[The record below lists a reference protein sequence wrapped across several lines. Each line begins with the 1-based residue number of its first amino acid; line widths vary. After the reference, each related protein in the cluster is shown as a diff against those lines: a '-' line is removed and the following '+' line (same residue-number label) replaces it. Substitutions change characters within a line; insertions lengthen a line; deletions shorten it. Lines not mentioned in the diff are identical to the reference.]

1 MRYAISIPQGLSGAG
16 FDPSAFR
23 AHLTRA
29 EALGFDSAWTQEQ
42 VLGATPQ
49 LGPIETMTYAAACTD
64 RLRLGC
70 AVFVTPV
77 RGPLHLAK
85 SIATLDQ
92 LSGGRVEVGV
102 GIGGRARMA
111 AFGVDP
117 DGLATR
123 FTEHLRLMKACWT
136 ESEITFEGR
145 FWRLAKAVMEPKPLQ
160 RPHPPVW
167 IGGRHP
173 AALRR
178 AARLGD
184 GFVGAGSSTTEAF
197 AGHVRTVRAA
207 LEEEGRDPAGFR
219 IAKRVYIA
227 VDDDGDRARERAAAA
242 LERYYGSAG
251 LADVAVAG
259 TPGEC
264 ARGLADVAAAG
275 AELALLTTLY
285 DDTPQMERLAAEVLP
300 RL

>member
-1 MRYAISIPQGLSGAG
+1 MRYGISIPQSLTGAG
-16 FDPSAFR
+16 FSPALFR
-23 AHLTRA
+23 AHLARA

-42 VLGATPQ
+42 TLGTTPQ
-49 LGPIETMTYAAACTD
+49 LSPIETMTYAAACTD

-70 AVFVTPV
+70 AVFVL
-77 RGPLHLAK
+77 PLHNPLLLAK
-85 SIATLDQ
+85 GLATLDH
-92 LSGGRVEVGV
+92 LSEGRVEVGV
-102 GIGGRARMA
+102 GIGGKQRMP

-123 FTEHLRLMKACWT
+123 FTEQIRLMQACWT
-136 ESEITFEGR
+136 EQEITFGGR
-145 FWRLAKAVMEPKPLQ
+145 FWRLEKAAMEPKPLQ
-160 RPHPPVW
+160 RPHPPLW

-184 GFVGAGSSTTEAF
+184 GFVGAGSATTEAF
-197 AGHVRTVRAA
+197 AGQVRTLRAA
-207 LEEEGRDPAGFR
+207 LDEAGRDPARFG
-219 IAKRVYIA
+219 IAKRVYVA
-227 VDDDGDRARERAAAA
+227 VDDDGDRARERLAAA

-275 AELALLTTLY
+275 AERALLTTLY
-285 DDTPQMERLAAEVLP
+285 DDTAQMELLAADVLP

>member
-1 MRYAISIPQGLSGAG
+1 MQYAISIPQGLAAGG

-23 AHLTRA
+23 AHLERA
-29 EALGFDSAWTQEQ
+29 EALGFESAWTQEQ

-49 LGPIETMTYAAACTD
+49 LSPIEAMTYAAACTD

-70 AVFVTPV
+70 AVFVLPV
-77 RGPLHLAK
+77 HNPLLMAK
-85 SIATLDQ
+85 SIASLDQ

-102 GIGGRARMA
+102 GIGGKQRMP
-111 AFGVDP
+111 AFGVDAG
-117 DGLATR
+117 GLAAR
-123 FTEHLRLMKACWT
+123 FTEQLRLMKACWT
-136 ESEITFEGR
+136 EPEITFEGR
-145 FWRLAKAVMEPKPLQ
+145 FWRLEKTGMEPKPLQ
-160 RPHPPVW
+160 RPHPPLW

-178 AARLGD
+178 AARYGD
-184 GFVGAGSSTTEAF
+184 GFVGAGSTTTEAF
-197 AGHVRTVRAA
+197 AGQVRAVRAA
-207 LEEEGRDPAGFR
+207 LDEYGRDPAGFR
-219 IAKRVYIA
+219 IAKRAYVA
-227 VDDDGDRARERAAAA
+227 VDDDGDRARERIAAA

-275 AELALLTTLY
+275 AELVLLTTLY
-285 DDTPQMERLAAEVLP
+285 DDTAQMERLVAEVLP